1 MKITSAEFIKSAVKP
16 DQYPKTGMPEIAFAG
31 RSNVGKSSLI
41 NTLLG
46 RKKLAQTSATPGKT
60 RLINFFTVNAK
71 LSFVDLPG
79 YGFAKVSRAEQEKWG
94 PMIETYLG
102 ERVNLRLVVSILD
115 IRHDPTQQ
123 DRDLIEWLRH
133 YGRNHLIVLTKSDKI
148 SRGEA
153 MRRRRQIVAH
163 LGLGEHEDARSFS
176 RLRAVR
182 ARGISGRLSTGFS
195 GRRMNRSR
203 DRDTLTAGSGFPD
216 QAQQEAVDDVDQLLE
231 TPPMTHGGAEE
242 FLPDPADLR
251 IRAFQRRQGRRLH
264 EEPFSR
270 QKILRLFDKGNDLI
284 PDFRQLLFHS

>member
-16 DQYPKTGMPEIAFAG
+16 EQYPKTGMPEIAFTG

-60 RLINFFTVNAK
+60 RLINFFTVNEK

-102 ERVNLRLVVSILD
+102 ERVTLRLVVSILD

-133 YGRNHLIVLTKSDKI
+133 YGRTHLIVLTKSDKI

-153 MRRRRQIVAH
+153 MRRRRQIVAS
-163 LGLGEHEDARSFS
+163 LGLDADEAPLLFSAQTGEGKGEIWKAIQQVL
-176 RLRAVR
+176 LRK
-182 ARGISGRLSTGFS
+182 
-195 GRRMNRSR
+195 
-203 DRDTLTAGSGFPD
+203 
-216 QAQQEAVDDVDQLLE
+216 
-231 TPPMTHGGAEE
+231 
-242 FLPDPADLR
+242 
-251 IRAFQRRQGRRLH
+251 
-264 EEPFSR
+264 EEPVST
-270 QKILRLFDKGNDLI
+270 
-284 PDFRQLLFHS
+284 S